1 MTSSSRPSDA
11 PLPSGTARSG
21 AVGTAE
27 PSLFDALS
35 ARWSA
40 LHEKGPVLH
49 DEAQGVWQVVD
60 HQGVGAVLADP
71 ATYSSD
77 MSPIA
82 PAQEDFDAFRQGNFV
97 GMDPP
102 RHRQLRTLVSQAFTP
117 RVVQGLVPRI
127 EEVTTRL
134 LDAVADRD
142 RFDLVD
148 ALAHPLPVVVI
159 AELLGVPAE
168 DHPLF
173 HEWASVMF
181 DGELIGEAPDMA
193 DLEQALEA
201 VAPTVREM
209 NGYVLDH
216 IRRRR
221 AAPGDDLTSR
231 LLHAEVDGE
240 RLADQEIV
248 GFVALLLIAGHI
260 TTTALLG
267 NAVLTF
273 DRRPGLLDKLRA
285 DPGLL
290 PPALEEV
297 LRLLPPFPEV
307 GRRTTRP
314 VVLGGHEIP
323 ADALVM
329 AHLGAANRDPAR
341 FADPECFDVSRT
353 PNPHLS
359 FGHGIHFC
367 LGAHLAR
374 LEARI
379 AARSLLER
387 FRTVA
392 VASHDEVVHR
402 NPAVIVGVRH
412 LPVEVTHR

>member
-1 MTSSSRPSDA
+1 M
-11 PLPSGTARSG
+11 
-21 AVGTAE
+21 
-27 PSLFDALS
+27 
-35 ARWSA
+35 
-40 LHEKGPVLH
+40 HEKGPVLR

-60 HQGVGAVLADP
+60 HQGVGAVLADH

-82 PAQEDFDAFRQGNFV
+82 PAQEDFDVFRQGNFV

-117 RVVQGLVPRI
+117 RVVQGLAPRI

-231 LLHAEVDGE
+231 LLHAEVDGD

-273 DRRPGLLDKLRA
+273 DRRPGLLDALRA
-285 DPGLL
+285 DPELL

-314 VVLGGHEIP
+314 VALGGHEIP

-341 FADPECFDVSRT
+341 FADPEGFDISRT

-392 VASHDEVVHR
+392 VASHDEVAYR